1 VAVSC
6 RGGTAVRSSN
16 PGGKLPPRKPVA
28 FLRTKADRLLDDV
41 MYNSGIDDEQTAKQ
55 HLYVQIQDAFQRK
68 VVAPYGPHQLFLISA
83 RQLRLARFDEIA
95 FFEYI
100 RHAAARRQFT

>member
-1 VAVSC
+1 MHGVNLSPFCA
-6 RGGTAVRSSN
+6 
-16 PGGKLPPRKPVA
+16 P
-28 FLRTKADRLLDDV
+28 KADRLLDDI
-41 MYNSGIDDEQTAKQ
+41 MYNSGIDDEQTATQ

-68 VVAPYGPHQLFLISA
+68 VVATYGPHHLFMISA

-100 RHAAARRQFT
+100 RHAAARRQSTQLQL